1 MIDYAAL
8 KLIWW
13 LFIVALFVLF
23 FIFGGRDFGACI
35 LLPWMGKNDLQRR
48 LIINSIGS
56 TWEGNQVWLVTAGG
70 ALFAAWP
77 LVYAT
82 AFSGLYY
89 AFLIVLMSL
98 ILRPPGFDF
107 RGKLESSSWR
117 SLWDYSLFVSGIVP
131 ALIFGVGLG
140 NLFLG
145 LPFYFDETMRSHY
158 EGSFFQLLTPL
169 TVGFGL
175 ASIILLAFHG
185 GVFLQA
191 KVGASVLGAIKRTNI
206 LLGAIFVFLFIA
218 LGAWVV
224 KLSGFEINAIQ
235 DVHTAFLP
243 VQKTVSVVSQG
254 WSHNYNQF
262 PVLWGFP
269 IATMV
274 IMLIAIFSTAIDF
287 PKVAFTLSS
296 LAITTALST
305 AAIALFPFILPSSL
319 NPNHSLTIW
328 DAVSSHRTL
337 FYMFVV
343 AIFFL
348 PIILGYTFWV
358 FRVLRGRLTENELLS
373 NKSSY

>member
-1 MIDYAAL
+1 M
-8 KLIWW
+8 
-13 LFIVALFVLF
+13 
-23 FIFGGRDFGACI
+23 GR
-35 LLPWMGKNDLQRR
+35 NDLQRR

-77 LVYAT
+77 LVYAA

-98 ILRPPGFDF
+98 ILRPPGIDF
-107 RGKLESSSWR
+107 RGKLESASWR
-117 SLWDYSLFVSGIVP
+117 SWWDYSLFISGVVP

-145 LPFYFDETMRSHY
+145 LPFYFDETMRSYY
-158 EGSFFQLLTPL
+158 EGSFWQLLTPL

-191 KVGASVLGAIKRTNI
+191 KVGVLVLTAIKRTNV
-206 LLGAIFVFLFIA
+206 LLGTLFVFLFIV

-224 KLSGFEINAIQ
+224 KLSGFEINTIQ
-235 DVHTAFLP
+235 DIHTAFLP
-243 VQKTVSVVSQG
+243 FQKTVSVVAKG

-262 PVLWGFP
+262 PLLWGFP
-269 IATMV
+269 IATV
-274 IMLIAIFSTAIDF
+274 AIMLIAVVLAAIDF
-287 PKVAFTLSS
+287 PKIAFTLSS
-296 LAITTALST
+296 FAITTALST

-337 FYMFVV
+337 FYMFIV
-343 AIFFL
+343 AVFFL
-348 PIILGYTFWV
+348 PIILAYTFWV

-373 NKSSY
+373 NKNSY